1 MWFHL
6 NKNTISITLICQSSN
21 SNTRRQRLGVFRYV
35 SATLKL
41 KGVSPVELITSK
53 LIKSRSPTWRS
64 ASLGALARNMAKY
77 QIPIHK
83 ALYICCTL

>member
-53 LIKSRSPTWRS
+53 LIKSLPR
-64 ASLGALARNMAKY
+64 GAVPARER
-77 QIPIHK
+77 
-83 ALYICCTL
+83 